1 MTVTGTG
8 TEFGQPYVEV
18 RWQGTASAADFL
30 QFNHSAVGAFNSAI
44 HAPVT
49 PGLTYTT
56 SIGFMLVS
64 GTAPSGALFVRGK
77 QCNNVGSFIGGTGV
91 SLGPVTS
98 TLQRG
103 AVNVVALANAAFI
116 QPNIYMSVN
125 NGEVVDV
132 TIRFYAANVEL
143 GVGNARP
150 LLQRNVPETIADIG
164 ELDAEALLN
173 FVGNGSG
180 FITILHDKSGNGR
193 NATQTTPA
201 AQPQIV
207 ANGAII
213 TQGGRP
219 AISFDGNNDS
229 LLLPSGFLF
238 NQSQF
243 SVNMV
248 TQSPGN
254 GLAAV
259 FGPQNTNSQGLELT
273 YHNSY
278 FYPTL
283 IRINGKIKNLPQ
295 TSFFSTDNIPTISTL
310 NSTPTVQ
317 NGWLNGSVFPSL
329 SGGGNSPLN
338 FNGTYAF
345 GVFDGHRF
353 ARMTMSEF
361 IITDTALST
370 ADRQLIERNQG
381 AYYGITVA

>member
-1 MTVTGTG
+1 MMINSGGGFMAGALLQISNPTATLQRNAIV
-8 TEFGQPYVEV
+8 
-18 RWQGTASAADFL
+18 ASAAA
-30 QFNHSAVGAFNSAI
+30 N
-44 HAPVT
+44 
-49 PGLTYTT
+49 
-56 SIGFMLVS
+56 
-64 GTAPSGALFVRGK
+64 TAYIA
-77 QCNNVGSFIGGTGV
+77 
-91 SLGPVTS
+91 
-98 TLQRG
+98 
-103 AVNVVALANAAFI
+103 
-116 QPNIYMSVN
+116 PNIYWQV
-125 NGEVVDV
+125 GTGAVIDFTV
-132 TIRFYAANVEL
+132 RFYTANVEL

-180 FITILHDKSGNGR
+180 FIAILHDKSGNGR
-193 NATQTTPA
+193 NATQTTPT

-207 ANGAII
+207 SNGALIAI
-213 TQGGRP
+213 NGRP
-219 AISFDGNNDS
+219 ALSFDGNNDS

-283 IRINGKIKNLPQ
+283 IRINGEIKNLPQ